1 MDENL
6 NIARDFLL
14 EEIDSIV
21 SGSTTPTQE
30 QRNFAEIAT
39 KIIMMLGI
47 LRSNVEDYLIILTVI
62 DKLPDVDLSDE
73 IKLISSYYGFEQEPA
88 HETEQRPVEDKSS
101 GELDNSVKGF
111 KIGKQNLLTSI
122 AI

>member
-1 MDENL
+1 MDQNL

-14 EEIDSIV
+14 EEIDSVV
-21 SGSTTPTQE
+21 SGSTSPTPE
-30 QRNFAEIAT
+30 QSNFAGIAT

-62 DKLPDVDLSDE
+62 DKLQDVDLSDE
-73 IKLISSYYGFEQEPA
+73 IKLISSYYGFEQEPS
-88 HETEQRPVEDKSS
+88 HEIEQHPSEDKSS

-122 AI
+122 SI

>member
-1 MDENL
+1 MDQNL

-21 SGSTTPTQE
+21 SGSTSPTHE

-39 KIIMMLGI
+39 KIIMMLCI

-62 DKLPDVDLSDE
+62 DKLQDVDLSDE
-73 IKLISSYYGFEQEPA
+73 IKLISSYYGFEQEPS
-88 HETEQRPVEDKSS
+88 HEIEQHPSEDKSS

-122 AI
+122 SI